1 MNIGIHAG
9 IAGGLVNAPL
19 EASKLGCTTFQIF
32 SKSPRQWAATVLT
45 PQGISLFKDAVK
57 TLKLYPVV
65 VHTSYLIN
73 LASIN
78 NELYNK
84 SIEAFALEI
93 ARAEKIGADYIS
105 THIGSY
111 GDGAK
116 NEALRRILKGV
127 QKSVSL
133 SKSRKIGILF
143 ENTTKMKNPG
153 GELNDL
159 VFLVKEG
166 GKRCGI
172 TFDTCHAF
180 GAGYDIREKTTLNKC
195 LKETEIPEVSEIIKI
210 VHLNDSKGDL
220 GSSVDRH
227 EHLGKG
233 KIGAEGLKLVI
244 NHPTLKNAAFI
255 LETPKEPEGSDAR
268 NLKYAESLL
277 FDF

>member
-93 ARAEKIGADYIS
+93 ARAEEIGADYIS
-105 THIGSY
+105 THIGSC
-111 GDGAK
+111 GECAK
-116 NEALRRILKGV
+116 NEVLGRILKGV

-133 SKSRKIGILF
+133 SKSRKVGILF
-143 ENTTKMKNPG
+143 EN
-153 GELNDL
+153 
-159 VFLVKEG
+159 
-166 GKRCGI
+166 
-172 TFDTCHAF
+172 
-180 GAGYDIREKTTLNKC
+180 
-195 LKETEIPEVSEIIKI
+195 
-210 VHLNDSKGDL
+210 
-220 GSSVDRH
+220 
-227 EHLGKG
+227 
-233 KIGAEGLKLVI
+233 
-244 NHPTLKNAAFI
+244 
-255 LETPKEPEGSDAR
+255 
-268 NLKYAESLL
+268 
-277 FDF
+277 